1 MLPRVDTRPRR
12 QNSKKADYARRSPE
26 HLQWLGGRPCCVGRR
41 EGCGGKIEAAHVDHA
56 GGKGIGIKVHDWK
69 AVPLCADHHAELHRG
84 AKTFEA
90 KYAVDLVTTAEAYAR
105 RSPHKAG
112 WAHLEEAPR

>member
-1 MLPRVDTRPRR
+1 MRVDISPRR
-12 QNSKKADYARRSPE
+12 KNSKKADYARRSPE
-26 HLQWLGGRPCCVGRR
+26 HLQWLRGRPCTVGRR

-56 GGKGIGIKVHDWK
+56 GGKGVGIKVADWK

-90 KYAVDLVTTAEAYAR
+90 KYKIDLVATAEAFAR

-112 WAHLEEAPR
+112 WDQFGDGGQ